1 MYSACTNQFV
11 CDRGEYEVRQV
22 RNIFERYK
30 FFVLLLGVNLILLI
44 RVPEIGEKT
53 FVTSLVNLKEMLS
66 IIPPIFVLLG
76 LLDVWVPRET
86 MMKYMG
92 KEAGIRGGV
101 FAFVL
106 GSFAAG
112 PLYASFPVA
121 GVLLKKGASF
131 TNVFIFIGAWS
142 TTKIP
147 MMLFEITQL
156 GGKFALIRFAVN
168 IIGIVVLAVVMEKTT
183 PEEELMK
190 CGEME

>member
-1 MYSACTNQFV
+1 M
-11 CDRGEYEVRQV
+11 RQV

-121 GVLLKKGASF
+121 GVLLKKEHRSQMF
-131 TNVFIFIGAWS
+131 
-142 TTKIP
+142 
-147 MMLFEITQL
+147 LFLSGRGQQP
-156 GGKFALIRFAVN
+156 KFQ
-168 IIGIVVLAVVMEKTT
+168 
-183 PEEELMK
+183 
-190 CGEME
+190 